1 MKQRTRRAEAGDIGQ
16 PSKAEGGPIADE
28 AQILKIEKLR
38 QATALVVNELPEIM
52 AALVEKA
59 KAGSYLHAKC
69 AFDLAR
75 ISDIELPKVSKAE
88 PWVEELL
95 SALRALP
102 EPAEAVPAS

>member
-1 MKQRTRRAEAGDIGQ
+1 MKERTRRSGLSGRKLSRSASSISGN
-16 PSKAEGGPIADE
+16 DE
-28 AQILKIEKLR
+28 AQRLKVEKLE
-38 QATALVVNELPEIM
+38 QAAAIVVNELPEIV
-52 AALVEKA
+52 AAMVEKA

-75 ISDIELPKVSKAE
+75 ISEIELPKGSESE

-102 EPAEAVPAS
+102 DPTQPVAAS

>member
-1 MKQRTRRAEAGDIGQ
+1 MKGRSKRDVGRGIQEATRV
-16 PSKAEGGPIADE
+16 EGSAIHDE
-28 AQILKIEKLR
+28 AQTVKIEKL
-38 QATALVVNELPEIM
+38 QEAAAIVVNELPEIM

-69 AFDLAR
+69 AFELAR
-75 ISDIELPKVSKAE
+75 ISEIELPRSSMAE

-102 EPAEAVPAS
+102 DPAEAAAAS

>member
-1 MKQRTRRAEAGDIGQ
+1 MNGRTRRGGRSKERQ
-16 PSKAEGGPIADE
+16 PRSSECSPISDE
-28 AQILKIEKLR
+28 VQTLKIEKLQ
-38 QATALVVNELPEIM
+38 QAAAIVVNELPEIM
-52 AALVEKA
+52 TALVEKA

-75 ISDIELPKVSKAE
+75 ISEIELPKVAMEE

-102 EPAEAVPAS
+102 DPAEPVAAS

>member
-1 MKQRTRRAEAGDIGQ
+1 MKGRTRRCGSRDGGQ
-16 PSKAEGGPIADE
+16 PNPVEGSPVDE
-28 AQILKIEKLR
+28 AQTLKIEKLQ
-38 QATALVVNELPEIM
+38 QAAAIVVNELPEIM

-69 AFDLAR
+69 AFELAR
-75 ISDIELPKVSKAE
+75 VSEIELPKVSKAE

-102 EPAEAVPAS
+102 DPAEPAATN

>member
-1 MKQRTRRAEAGDIGQ
+1 MKERTRPDCARQPSPAEA
-16 PSKAEGGPIADE
+16 SPIDDG
-28 AQILKIEKLR
+28 AQTLKTEKLQ
-38 QATALVVNELPEIM
+38 QAAAIVVNELPEIM

-69 AFDLAR
+69 AFELAR
-75 ISDIELPKVSKAE
+75 ISEIELPRVSKAE

-102 EPAEAVPAS
+102 DPTEPVAAS

>member
-1 MKQRTRRAEAGDIGQ
+1 MD
-16 PSKAEGGPIADE
+16 DE
-28 AQILKIEKLR
+28 AQTLKMEKL
-38 QATALVVNELPEIM
+38 QEATAIVVNELPEIM
-52 AALVEKA
+52 TALVEKA

-69 AFDLAR
+69 AFELAR

-102 EPAEAVPAS
+102 EPAEAVAAS

>member
-1 MKQRTRRAEAGDIGQ
+1 MKGRSSRGGEGKEKHIG
-16 PSKAEGGPIADE
+16 PAEGASIDDE
-28 AQILKIEKLR
+28 AQILRIEKLQ
-38 QATALVVNELPEIM
+38 QAAAIVVNELPEIM

-69 AFDLAR
+69 AFELAR
-75 ISDIELPKVSKAE
+75 ISEIELPKVTQAE

-102 EPAEAVPAS
+102 DPTESAVAS

>member
-1 MKQRTRRAEAGDIGQ
+1 MKERTRRAGGRNATQ
-16 PSKAEGGPIADE
+16 PSHTESTAIGDQ
-28 AQILKIEKLR
+28 AQILKMEKLQ
-38 QATALVVNELPEIM
+38 QATAIVVNELPEIM

-69 AFDLAR
+69 AFELAR
-75 ISDIELPKVSKAE
+75 IAEIELPKVSEAE

-102 EPAEAVPAS
+102 DPAEAVAAS

>member
-1 MKQRTRRAEAGDIGQ
+1 MKERTRRGGQ
-16 PSKAEGGPIADE
+16 RNGRPSTLSADGTVDDE
-28 AQILKIEKLR
+28 AQTLMVAKLQ
-38 QATALVVNELPEIM
+38 QAAAIVVNDLPEIM

-69 AFDLAR
+69 AFELAR
-75 ISDIELPKVSKAE
+75 ISEIELPKVSKAE

-102 EPAEAVPAS
+102 DPAEPAAAS

>member
-1 MKQRTRRAEAGDIGQ
+1 MKQRTRRGGGSNETQ
-16 PSKAEGGPIADE
+16 PSQAEGCLIDDDV
-28 AQILKIEKLR
+28 QTLKIEKLQ
-38 QATALVVNELPEIM
+38 QATAIVVNELPEIM

-59 KAGSYLHAKC
+59 KTGSYLHAKC
-69 AFDLAR
+69 AFELAR

-102 EPAEAVPAS
+102 DPAEVVAAG